1 MNSYEICSDTLAI
14 MPKNN
19 NNSIVY
25 EKNNIFLVNLSVEKI
40 MDNSCKYFGSTLN
53 GRKAGASNLLNISYK
68 VPIIIEETNELIFFP
83 TASNRNNNCS
93 WISLNNIERYE
104 RNIRGCKI
112 FFKEGKDIIFPIS
125 YGIISN
131 QVARSIKLQYLIN
144 RRKEEK
150 ILKNC

>member
-68 VPIIIEETNELIFFP
+68 I
-83 TASNRNNNCS
+83 
-93 WISLNNIERYE
+93 Y
-104 RNIRGCKI
+104 
-112 FFKEGKDIIFPIS
+112 
-125 YGIISN
+125 Y
-131 QVARSIKLQYLIN
+131 
-144 RRKEEK
+144 
-150 ILKNC
+150 